1 MIQEVSRS
9 LFLQYHLPIFQV
21 ADRLR
26 HREGTR
32 RAQPGS
38 PEDLQGLVACAI
50 AIRPRRP
57 VHQSAD
63 QCPVLLVAFFF
74 QLEQYL
80 LSLGPGI
87 HDSQFGCRVDPDHG
101 AELLQGCSEPF
112 PNRRILAN
120 CLHDDRSM

>member
-1 MIQEVSRS
+1 MKGVQPFSGRRCAAPGCASIADKQMIQEVSRS

-57 VHQSAD
+57 VHQSA
-63 QCPVLLVAFFF
+63 
-74 QLEQYL
+74 
-80 LSLGPGI
+80 
-87 HDSQFGCRVDPDHG
+87 H
-101 AELLQGCSEPF
+101 
-112 PNRRILAN
+112 
-120 CLHDDRSM
+120 